1 MSDSDNTTNKD
12 TIPMTTNAINKSMEE
27 FTSPS
32 AVNTTNEGFLNS
44 NGVIAKV
51 VFLIM
56 VAIVFIVLF
65 VISIRLIGYF
75 LSPNPNPIIIDGQI
89 TGNRSKTI
97 SQNPTN
103 SLAQILRS
111 NNEASGIEFTWTVWL
126 YYAGSIGETKY
137 SPVFVK
143 GDCSAPSAS
152 EFCSINNGPGVYF
165 GKNDGKG
172 SNILY
177 ILMDSVNTAAVPTKT
192 IDTIDINALPANI
205 IVVPNIPTNNYFHL
219 AIRCRNSYIDVYING
234 TVVKSQNLMN
244 VPKQNYYDL
253 VVCPTTGFSG
263 YLSQLQYFSKAL
275 SVVEINSIVQKGP
288 NLKDA
293 NQLNLGTS
301 MPSNISTS
309 WYNSFLK

>member
-12 TIPMTTNAINKSMEE
+12 TIPMNTNAINKSMEE
-27 FTSPS
+27 FTSPT

-56 VAIVFIVLF
+56 VVIVFIVLF

-75 LSPNPNPIIIDGQI
+75 LSPSPNPIIIDGQI

-97 SQNPTN
+97 TQNPAN

-111 NNEASGIEFTWTVWL
+111 NNEASGIEFTWAVWL
-126 YYAGSIGETKY
+126 YYIGSIGDTKY

-143 GDCSAPSAS
+143 GDCSAPSES

-165 GKNDGKG
+165 GKDGKG
-172 SNILY
+172 SNSMY

-205 IVVPNIPTNNYFHL
+205 IVVPNVPTNNYFHL
-219 AIRCRNSYIDVYING
+219 AVRCRNSYIDVYING

-253 VVCPTTGFSG
+253 VVCPKTGFSG

>member
-1 MSDSDNTTNKD
+1 MSDLDNTANKD
-12 TIPMTTNAINKSMEE
+12 TIPMNANAINKSMEE
-27 FTSPS
+27 FTSPA
-32 AVNTTNEGFLNS
+32 AVNSTNEGFLNS

-56 VAIVFIVLF
+56 VVIVFIVLF

-75 LSPNPNPIIIDGQI
+75 LSPSQNPIIIDGQI
-89 TGNRSKTI
+89 TGNRTKTI
-97 SQNPTN
+97 TQNPAN

-111 NNEASGIEFTWTVWL
+111 NNQASGIEFTWAVWL
-126 YYAGSIGETKY
+126 YFTASIGDKTY

-165 GKNDGKG
+165 GRQDNM
-172 SNILY
+172 SNTMY
-177 ILMDSVNTAAVPTKT
+177 ILMDTVTAAAVPSKT
-192 IDTIDINALPANI
+192 IDTIDINALPPNI
-205 IVVPNIPTNNYFHL
+205 IAVPNMPTNNYFHL
-219 AIRCRNSYIDVYING
+219 AVRCRNSYIDVYVNG

-244 VPKQNYYDL
+244 IPKQNYYDL
-253 VVCPTTGFSG
+253 IVCPKNGFNG

-275 SVVEINSIVQKGP
+275 TVVEINTIVQKGP

-293 NQLNLGTS
+293 NNLNLGTS

>member
-75 LSPNPNPIIIDGQI
+75 LSPSPNPIIIDGQI

-97 SQNPTN
+97 TQNPAN

-126 YYAGSIGETKY
+126 YYTGSIGETKY

-165 GKNDGKG
+165 GKDGKG

-205 IVVPNIPTNNYFHL
+205 IVVPNVPTNNYFHL
-219 AIRCRNSYIDVYING
+219 AVRCRNSYIDVYING

-253 VVCPTTGFSG
+253 VVCPKTGFSG

>member
-1 MSDSDNTTNKD
+1 MSDQDNT
-12 TIPMTTNAINKSMEE
+12 INKSMEQ
-27 FTSPS
+27 FSSPTD
-32 AVNTTNEGFLNS
+32 VNTTNESFLNS
-44 NGVIAKV
+44 NSIIAKV

-56 VAIVFIVLF
+56 VVIVFIILF
-65 VISIRLIGYF
+65 VVSIRLIGFF
-75 LSPNPNPIIIDGQI
+75 LSPSQNPVIINGQI
-89 TGNRSKTI
+89 TGNRTKTI
-97 SQNPTN
+97 SQNPAN

-111 NNEASGIEFTWTVWL
+111 NNESTGIEFTWAVWL
-126 YYAGSIGETKY
+126 YYTGSIGEGY
-137 SPVFVK
+137 NPVFVK

-165 GKNDGKG
+165 GKKNG
-172 SNILY
+172 NPNTLY
-177 ILMDSVNTAAVPTKT
+177 ILMDTVTTAAVPAM
-192 IDTIDINALPANI
+192 TIDILDINSLPSNI
-205 IVVPNIPTNNYFHL
+205 IVVPNLPVSNYFHL

-253 VVCPTTGFSG
+253 IVCPKTGFSG

-275 SVVEINSIVQKGP
+275 SVVEINSIVQTGP

-293 NQLNLGTS
+293 NQLNLS
-301 MPSNISTS
+301 SSANSNISTM